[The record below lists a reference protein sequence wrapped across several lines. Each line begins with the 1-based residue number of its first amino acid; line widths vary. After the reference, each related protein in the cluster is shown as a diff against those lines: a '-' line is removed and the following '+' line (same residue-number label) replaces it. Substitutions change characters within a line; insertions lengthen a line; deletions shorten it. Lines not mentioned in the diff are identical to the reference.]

1 MALSED
7 QMKAMHKKREKILQE
22 ATMLFAVHGY
32 NDTTIAKVANA
43 AGISFGS
50 VFTYFASKEELF
62 YATIKEPLE
71 KLGEELLSF
80 DSNAVNPMKE
90 IEALVQK
97 HVLLISQQPVY
108 LRLFQQVLG
117 QPERFKRE
125 FEILNQ
131 FFHLFQNKMG
141 ILIKRGQEL
150 GQLRI
155 LHVEAVAI
163 SYLSFLNGL
172 RLTTIDGPERDVWKL
187 FIPCGIQLFGPVE

>member
-1 MALSED
+1 
-7 QMKAMHKKREKILQE
+7 
-22 ATMLFAVHGY
+22 
-32 NDTTIAKVANA
+32 
-43 AGISFGS
+43 
-50 VFTYFASKEELF
+50 
-62 YATIKEPLE
+62 
-71 KLGEELLSF
+71 
-80 DSNAVNPMKE
+80 MKE

-131 FFHLFQNKMG
+131 FFQLFQNKMG

-172 RLTTIDGPERDVWKL
+172 RLTTIDGPEHDVWKL
-187 FIPCGIQLFGPVE
+187 FAPCGIQLFGPVE

>member
-131 FFHLFQNKMG
+131 FFQLFQNKMG

-172 RLTTIDGPERDVWKL
+172 RLTTIDGPEHDVWKL
-187 FIPCGIQLFGPVE
+187 FVPCGIQLFGPVE